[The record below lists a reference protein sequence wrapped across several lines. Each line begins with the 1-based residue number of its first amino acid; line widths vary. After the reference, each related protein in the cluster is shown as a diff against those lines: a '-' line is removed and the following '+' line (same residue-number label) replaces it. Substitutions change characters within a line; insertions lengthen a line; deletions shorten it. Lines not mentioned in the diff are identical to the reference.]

1 MAKYSGK
8 IGFVVSTPVETSPGI
23 FENPIEER
31 KYRGDILEDNRRW
44 DKSEYANDDLNLANR
59 ISIVGD
65 AYAYGNFFAIRYV
78 EWMGA
83 LWKVTKV
90 EIKRPR
96 LILTIGGVYNGR

>member
-8 IGFVVSTPVETSPGI
+8 IGFVLSTPVETAPGV
-23 FENPIEER
+23 FENPITER
-31 KYRGDILEDNRRW
+31 KYRGDVLQDSRRW

-65 AYAYGNFFAIRYV
+65 AYAHDNFFAIRYV

-90 EIKRPR
+90 EIQRPR